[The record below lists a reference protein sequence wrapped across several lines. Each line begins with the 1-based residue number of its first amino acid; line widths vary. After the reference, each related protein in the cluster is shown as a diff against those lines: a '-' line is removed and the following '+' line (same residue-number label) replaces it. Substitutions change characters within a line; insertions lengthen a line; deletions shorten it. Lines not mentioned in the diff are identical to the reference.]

1 MVFGAPLGYYSMI
14 PKLTPP
20 LVSVVV
26 PTFNYAHLLPQT
38 LESLEKQTYEN
49 WECVVVDDGSTD
61 NTADVV
67 ANYASKDSRIRYVK
81 QENSKQAA
89 ARNTGIQ
96 NSTGEYFQF
105 LDSDDLI
112 EPAKLECQ
120 VKYLE
125 SHPEID
131 IVYSNARYFRSENM
145 NERLHSR
152 RYSMWDDGE
161 PWMTGLSGDGASVL
175 RPLLCNNI
183 MVVNSPLIRRSVVE
197 TVGLFNVDLTP
208 VEDWDYWIRC
218 AAKGFNFEYDDQEQ
232 SRALVRAHALSAS
245 LDGRRMLRATVAMRK
260 SFFAL
265 TLTAE
270 LQDLNRR
277 LLAEAEGLL
286 GIEEVIN
293 GRRWLGIY
301 QICKAACLDRRPRY
315 RAKWLLCAASAPF
328 VSNERLLSMVGSSL
342 TGGATEVLRKLG
354 LKKLRAK

>member
-1 MVFGAPLGYYSMI
+1 MT
-14 PKLTPP
+14 PKLTP
-20 LVSVVV
+20 LISVVV
-26 PTFNYAHLLPQT
+26 PTFNYAHLIPQA
-38 LESLEKQTYEN
+38 LESLQKQTYEN

-61 NTADVV
+61 NTAEVV
-67 ANYASKDSRIRYVK
+67 ATYALKDSRIRYVK

-112 EPAKLECQ
+112 EPAKLDHQ
-120 VKYLE
+120 VNYLE
-125 SHPEID
+125 SHPEVD
-131 IVYSNARYFRSENM
+131 IVYSNARYFRTENM

-152 RYSMWDDGE
+152 RYSVWDDGE
-161 PWMTGLSGDGASVL
+161 PWIVGVSGHGHNVL

-183 MVVNSPLIRRSVVE
+183 TVVNSPLIRRSVVE
-197 TVGLFNVDLTP
+197 SVGLFNIALTP

-218 AAKGFNFEYDDQEQ
+218 AAKGLNFAYDDCEQ
-232 SRALVRAHALSAS
+232 SRALVRAHPLSAS

-260 SFFAL
+260 NLAAL
-265 TLTAE
+265 PLTAQ
-270 LQDLNRR
+270 LQDLNRQ

-293 GRRWLGIY
+293 GRMRLGIY
-301 QICKAACLDRRPRY
+301 QICKAACMDRRPRY

-328 VSNERLLSMVGSSL
+328 VSNERLLSMVSSSL
-342 TGGATEVLRKLG
+342 TGGATEVLNKLG
-354 LKKLRAK
+354 LRNVAPSKR